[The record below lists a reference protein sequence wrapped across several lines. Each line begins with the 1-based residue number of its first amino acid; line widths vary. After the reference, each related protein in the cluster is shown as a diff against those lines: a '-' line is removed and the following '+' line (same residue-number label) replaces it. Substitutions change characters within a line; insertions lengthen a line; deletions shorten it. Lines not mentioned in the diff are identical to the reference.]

1 MNSDGTEDTSFY
13 TNLGTGFSFGNVNHV
28 DIQSDGK
35 ILVGGNFLQF
45 NGNTRVCL
53 VRLNSDGTED
63 TSFYTNLGTSFN
75 STVNE
80 VHIQSDGKILVG
92 GQFTSLN
99 GTTRNRLVRLNSNGT
114 VDTSFYTNMGTAVG
128 NNGVNTI
135 EVDSDG
141 KILIGGSFTSFNG
154 NTRNRLVRLNS
165 DGTQDTSFY
174 TNLGTSF
181 NSTVN
186 EVYAQSDGKILVGG
200 AFTTLDGNTRE
211 SIVRLNSDG
220 TEDTTFYTNLGG
232 FGGAQINDIDTQS
245 DGGIIISG
253 NVSLFLAKVDKDGF
267 IDTNFMR
274 KIPLGFNGSTTPV
287 SILPDDSIL
296 IGGLFNS
303 IDGETANYF
312 AKLSYVDS
320 CEYINS
326 SDFITIGNVD
336 SEVDVLGKSLDIN
349 SDSVNINTDS
359 FQVNSLSDI
368 TNSTQSFI
376 IGGDNNDITDLVIAL
391 LS

>member
-1 MNSDGTEDTSFY
+1 M
-13 TNLGTGFSFGNVNHV
+13 
-28 DIQSDGK
+28 
-35 ILVGGNFLQF
+35 
-45 NGNTRVCL
+45 
-53 VRLNSDGTED
+53 
-63 TSFYTNLGTSFN
+63 
-75 STVNE
+75 
-80 VHIQSDGKILVG
+80 
-92 GQFTSLN
+92 
-99 GTTRNRLVRLNSNGT
+99 
-114 VDTSFYTNMGTAVG
+114 
-128 NNGVNTI
+128 
-135 EVDSDG
+135 
-141 KILIGGSFTSFNG
+141 
-154 NTRNRLVRLNS
+154 
-165 DGTQDTSFY
+165 
-174 TNLGTSF
+174 
-181 NSTVN
+181 
-186 EVYAQSDGKILVGG
+186 
-200 AFTTLDGNTRE
+200 
-211 SIVRLNSDG
+211 NSDG

-232 FGGAQINDIDTQS
+232 FGGAHINDIDTQS

-287 SILPDDSIL
+287 SILSDDSIL

-359 FQVNSLSDI
+359 FQVNSLSTI
-368 TNSTQSFI
+368 LNSTQSFVL
-376 IGGDNNDITDLVIAL
+376 GGDNNDITDLVKTGIICLDNIVATQSDTVYL
-391 LS
+391 PNVKMYGDAFIQGRLDLTKLGVGSILRIIPSGATPSTPLVGDVFYRDGVVVS